1 MITPYD
7 DTSLNSTRS
16 FKLVWT
22 EILNFGRGEYLN
34 EDDYKTILSIIL
46 RGNIAEDFRIM
57 DKEGKSLKDIVD
69 ELCVLYDTTQTLDDF
84 QKEVDDFK
92 REKNENLKKSM
103 ARANKLTRRLEPLS
117 TEAAW
122 PETYNNMRK
131 AILRQVV
138 SPATRAHIDMEEHR
152 LIKAG
157 AVYDVDSL
165 IKMAHEYESYHNAIP
180 TKDIQTVYQVAS
192 MAPRK
197 SPMEITRTEDQL
209 NYLKSE
215 MSQNKG
221 WEAKLEEVIQIA
233 AANVAKDRSRSL
245 DSKSKTN
252 FKHTTSLRT
261 PSQTRVK
268 TLKDN
273 DELMQDVSKSVGSN
287 YRADKPAQQSQ
298 DQQQRGR
305 QQDRRP
311 PQSQSRTPS
320 QNYRDQSSSS
330 QPRSQSTSSQGQGNY
345 PRKENDYHSQNK
357 SYNNNRTYPH
367 RSQSQDRKPPPQQAE
382 RKIVWREPKLY
393 VEGNRHYY
401 DCATCATK
409 HTADVVCMNMIQAE
423 N

>member
-1 MITPYD
+1 
-7 DTSLNSTRS
+7 
-16 FKLVWT
+16 
-22 EILNFGRGEYLN
+22 
-34 EDDYKTILSIIL
+34 
-46 RGNIAEDFRIM
+46 
-57 DKEGKSLKDIVD
+57 
-69 ELCVLYDTTQTLDDF
+69 
-84 QKEVDDFK
+84 
-92 REKNENLKKSM
+92 
-103 ARANKLTRRLEPLS
+103 
-117 TEAAW
+117 
-122 PETYNNMRK
+122 
-131 AILRQVV
+131 
-138 SPATRAHIDMEEHR
+138 MEEHR

-165 IKMAHEYESYHNAIP
+165 IKMAHEYESYHSAVP

-233 AANVAKDRSRSL
+233 AANVASQKDRSRSL
-245 DSKSKTN
+245 DNKSKTN
-252 FKHTTSLRT
+252 FKHTTSIRT

-273 DELMQDVSKSVGSN
+273 DELMQDVSKTVGSN

-298 DQQQRGR
+298 DQQQQRGR

-311 PQSQSRTPS
+311 SQLQSRSQT

-330 QPRSQSTSSQGQGNY
+330 QGRSQSTSSQGQGHY
-345 PRKENDYHSQNK
+345 QRKENDYHSQNK
-357 SYNNNRTYPH
+357 PYNNNRAYPH
-367 RSQSQDRKPPPQQAE
+367 RSQSQDNRPQPQHAE

-393 VEGNRHYY
+393 VSGNRH
-401 DCATCATK
+401 
-409 HTADVVCMNMIQAE
+409 
-423 N
+423 